1 MQLIARKLVL
11 SVVLISSVFAQSAIS
26 AESAAPAFSPSDS
39 GPTPE
44 TTMVGFFRWYSS
56 GPFMHRSDPYGVNP
70 PPPFGLE
77 EELGQIPTTNVAG
90 SHPLYNCFHTP
101 RGHQDYFTSLD
112 IDCEGFVH
120 AQPYAYGEPSAFVMT
135 THVTGTVPLYRC
147 LLQGIYHYDSLQS
160 NCEVAGAVTEGVLG
174 YIYQ

>member
-101 RGHQDYFTSLD
+101 RVTRTTSRHSTSIVRDSSMLNRTRT
-112 IDCEGFVH
+112 GSPVH
-120 AQPYAYGEPSAFVMT
+120 S
-135 THVTGTVPLYRC
+135 
-147 LLQGIYHYDSLQS
+147 
-160 NCEVAGAVTEGVLG
+160 
-174 YIYQ
+174 